1 MRYIICFVNIFLHLM
16 ACLFILSVMSFEKQK
31 LLILTKS
38 KLLICLRI
46 GLLMSYLVIFD

>member
-1 MRYIICFVNIFLHLM
+1 MRYIICFVNIFLQPV

-31 LLILTKS
+31 FLILMKS
-38 KLLICLRI
+38 KLLICLWI